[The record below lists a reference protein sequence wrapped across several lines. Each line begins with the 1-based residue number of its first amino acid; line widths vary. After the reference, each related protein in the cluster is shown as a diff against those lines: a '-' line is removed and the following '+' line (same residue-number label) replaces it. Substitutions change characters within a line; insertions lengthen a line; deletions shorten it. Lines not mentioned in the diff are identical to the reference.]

1 MAPWLRALAA
11 LAEQENA
18 DMTWLSAFLAY
29 CTSNKKHGTPMLLS
43 IPRSQTLDSEQPE
56 QR

>member
-1 MAPWLRALAA
+1 MALWLTALAV

-29 CTSNKKHGTPMLLS
+29 CTSNKKAWHTMLLS
-43 IPRSQTLDSEQPE
+43 IPRTQTLDSEAA
-56 QR
+56 